1 MMIVGLTGGIGS
13 GKSTVAKMFIE
24 LGVPVY
30 DSDKEA
36 KQLMSSSKKLRN
48 AIIQLLGKEAYQG
61 KELNRT
67 YIAGEVFGNAPL
79 LEKLNKIVHPAVR
92 EHFLNWTKEQDSPYV
107 IQESALIFENGNEDF
122 YDAIILITAPVEI
135 RLERVSKRDGSK
147 VDEVMKRIKN
157 QMEDEP
163 KRKMAHFHIE
173 NLDLETTQKEILLV
187 HETLIK
193 SSE

>member
-1 MMIVGLTGGIGS
+1 MI
-13 GKSTVAKMFIE
+13 K
-24 LGVPVY
+24 
-30 DSDKEA
+30 
-36 KQLMSSSKKLRN
+36 
-48 AIIQLLGKEAYQG
+48 
-61 KELNRT
+61 
-67 YIAGEVFGNAPL
+67 VF
-79 LEKLNKIVHPAVR
+79 
-92 EHFLNWTKEQDSPYV
+92 
-107 IQESALIFENGNEDF
+107 
-122 YDAIILITAPVEI
+122 TAPVEI